1 MRVSHNMHHNH
12 LPCLKKKSVQSAG
25 DSLRLRIEATG
36 STYQD
41 RASAKRGRTEEGVVT
56 MMLFMIPDLAECP
69 ENRVNHGSGSF
80 PQQGNATGTRA
91 RSKLP
96 NAWARMIENRDSR
109 PESILMIPDPVT
121 NLRAHD

>member
-25 DSLRLRIEATG
+25 DSLRLHYEAPG
-36 STYQD
+36 STYQE
-41 RASAKRGRTEEGVVT
+41 RASAKRGRTGEGVVM
-56 MMLFMIPDLAECP
+56 MMLLMIPDLVGCP
-69 ENRVNHGSGSF
+69 ENRVIHGSGSF

-91 RSKLP
+91 TARLP
-96 NAWARMIENRDSR
+96 NPCARMIEIRESR